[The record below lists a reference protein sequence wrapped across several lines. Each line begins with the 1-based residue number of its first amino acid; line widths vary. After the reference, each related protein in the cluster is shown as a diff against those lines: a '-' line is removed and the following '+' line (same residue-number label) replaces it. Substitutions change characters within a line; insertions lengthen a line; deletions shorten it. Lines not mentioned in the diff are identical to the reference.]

1 MGACLS
7 VCKKSGSGQGN
18 KDASDTQKLEINGQA
33 APANTNDGGKAN
45 KAFRDDEDDKVMGSF
60 LINSDQFESI
70 LNHFRASADKYLHVI
85 CLDLNSKILNQA

>member
-60 LINSDQFESI
+60 LINSNPFWTILGRRPTNTFTLYVSI
-70 LNHFRASADKYLHVI
+70 
-85 CLDLNSKILNQA
+85 KILKY